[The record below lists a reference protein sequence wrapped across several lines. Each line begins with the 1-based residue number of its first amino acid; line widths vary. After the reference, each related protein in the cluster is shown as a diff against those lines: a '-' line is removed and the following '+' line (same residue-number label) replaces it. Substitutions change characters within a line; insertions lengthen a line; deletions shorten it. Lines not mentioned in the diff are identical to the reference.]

1 MSVKDTLSSQ
11 NSNLHL
17 NCSCPRLLPAR
28 PVPKI
33 ILKSHKGKALFL
45 HAMLAVL
52 FICQDPAHCFLH
64 FPCNSAEWF
73 HTLVTAG
80 STKPSSSWG
89 LHRSTGGGEHLKP
102 LREVKYKIS
111 WPLEAQ
117 QSPKISS
124 LDAVSSSSPVQKLS
138 ALSSV
143 TVRLRGIKN

>member
-1 MSVKDTLSSQ
+1 
-11 NSNLHL
+11 
-17 NCSCPRLLPAR
+17 
-28 PVPKI
+28 
-33 ILKSHKGKALFL
+33 
-45 HAMLAVL
+45 MLAVL
-52 FICQDPAHCFLH
+52 FICQDPAHCFLQ

-73 HTLVTAG
+73 HALVTAG

-124 LDAVSSSSPVQKLS
+124 LGAVSCSSPVQELS

-143 TVRLRGIKN
+143 TVRLTEATKTKRFPLLLLQGNGSEGGGEDSGKKKPEN